1 MRNVLVLPV
10 GTSTFKNEKCSGQ
23 KKIKERLIV
32 LLAVNIDSSEELT
45 SLIIVNFTN
54 LFFHFFTEKLC
65 LHATMWGE
73 KTR

>member
-10 GTSTFKNEKCSGQ
+10 GKVTFKNKKCSGQ

-32 LLAVNIDSSEELT
+32 ILVANIDSSEELN
-45 SLIIVNFTN
+45 SLIIVNFTS
-54 LFFHFFTEKLC
+54 LFFTEKLC
-65 LHATMWGE
+65 LHATMRAE